1 MYSCETLVT
10 VRDHTVALHLSDSEP
25 QTTVTTTT
33 LSDWLAREGLHR
45 SPRAR
50 VDLVVDHVLGPV
62 PDPLT
67 SLH

>member
-1 MYSCETLVT
+1 MQAVRVACLEQTLLEEPSDT

-33 LSDWLAREGLHR
+33 LDWLAREGLHR

-50 VDLVVDHVLGPV
+50 VLDRSHTP
-62 PDPLT
+62 
-67 SLH
+67 